1 MPGMR
6 LDKILTHLNCGSRR
20 EVAAWVRA
28 GRVTVDGQTVRDP
41 AYKADP
47 DLAALTLDGRALCY
61 RAQRYYMLNKPAGVI
76 TANRDGRHQT
86 VMELFPENERKGL
99 FAIGRLD
106 KDTEGLLLITDDG
119 ALSHALMAPGR
130 HVQKLYEAVCDGEL
144 APDAE
149 ARFHEG
155 LTLGDGTVCR
165 PAALEIVR
173 DAPALTV
180 RVTLCEGKYHQVKR
194 MLKAVG
200 AEVTALKRLSI
211 GALGL
216 DTSLAPGAYRPLTE
230 AEIALLRPSE
240 GLVAATSTKK

>member
-20 EVAAWVRA
+20 EVAAWIKA
-28 GRVTVDGQTVRDP
+28 GRVTVDGGTVRDP
-41 AYKADP
+41 AFKADP
-47 DLAALTLDGRALCY
+47 ELAVFTLDGKTLCY

-76 TANRDGRHQT
+76 TASRDDRHRT
-86 VMELFPENERKGL
+86 VMDLFPEGERKGL

-130 HVQKLYEAVCDGEL
+130 HVQKLYEAVCDGAL

-149 ARFHEG
+149 TRFREG

-165 PAALEIVR
+165 PATLEVVQA
-173 DAPALTV
+173 APALTV
-180 RVTLCEGKYHQVKR
+180 RVALCEGKYHQVKR

-200 AEVTALKRLSI
+200 AEVAALKRLSI
-211 GALGL
+211 GALTL
-216 DTSLAPGAYRPLTE
+216 DRTLAPGAYRPLTD
-230 AEIALLRPSE
+230 AEVALLHPPE
-240 GLVAATSTKK
+240 GTVDTVSTKK